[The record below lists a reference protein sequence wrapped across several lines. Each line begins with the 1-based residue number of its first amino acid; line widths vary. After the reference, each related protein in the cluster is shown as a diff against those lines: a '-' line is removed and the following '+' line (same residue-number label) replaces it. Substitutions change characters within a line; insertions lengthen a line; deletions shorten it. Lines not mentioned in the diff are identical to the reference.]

1 VTDDDAHRA
10 SPDSG
15 ERRLPYRVDVT
26 DRAADLQQAHAELEV
41 GGSAG
46 VTATVAGR
54 IMLLRD
60 MGRLAFATLRDSS
73 GAIQL
78 MATAKVTEDYK
89 GLTGLNLGDWVV
101 ATGEV
106 IRSNTGELTVRV
118 A

>member
-1 VTDDDAHRA
+1 MTEPTPR
-10 SPDSG
+10 PPL
-15 ERRLPYRVDVT
+15 RPPYRVEVT
-26 DRAADLQQAHAELEV
+26 DRAADLQAAHRDLAD

-78 MATAKVTEDYK
+78 MATAKGTDDYK
-89 GLTGLNLGDWVV
+89 GLTSLNLGDWVV

-106 IRSNTGELTVRV
+106 VRSNKG
-118 A
+118 